1 MSTTITITESASEG
15 PEDPRRD
22 AARPG
27 PVQDR
32 PVPKGPVQER
42 LVWNGL
48 VQHPP
53 VQQDRPVQDRPEQD
67 RPEQDPPA
75 ATSRPGVWASVL
87 AGMDCYGYGL
97 GYDYYTALHAANS
110 HGPAPREAGAP
121 RSRTGR
127 TVAVAVGGILAA
139 AAVAGGLIIG
149 LGGHST
155 PSIPAATPHTGTAT
169 MAHGSGHGTPAVPSA
184 HPAAPVVPAH
194 PMAPV
199 VPPTQPAIPAGTH
212 VAP

>member
-1 MSTTITITESASEG
+1 MSTTITITESAPEG

-27 PVQDR
+27 PVQ
-32 PVPKGPVQER
+32 ER

-48 VQHPP
+48 VQDPP
-53 VQQDRPVQDRPEQD
+53 VREDRPVQDRPVQA
-67 RPEQDPPA
+67 RPA
-75 ATSRPGVWASVL
+75 ASRPGVWASAL

-97 GYDYYTALHAANS
+97 GYDYYTALHAAN
-110 HGPAPREAGAP
+110 GPAPRDADGPGGAGAEP
-121 RSRTGR
+121 SRTGR
-127 TVAVAVGGILAA
+127 TVAFVVGGVLAA

-155 PSIPAATPHTGTAT
+155 PSIPAATTHTGTAT

-184 HPAAPVVPAH
+184 HPAAPVVPSAHPSAPVVPAH

-199 VPPTQPAIPAGTH
+199 APPAQPVTPAGTPM
-212 VAP
+212 AT

>member
-1 MSTTITITESASEG
+1 MSTTITITESAPEG

-32 PVPKGPVQER
+32 PVPNGPVQR

-53 VQQDRPVQDRPEQD
+53 VPQEHPVQDG
-67 RPEQDPPA
+67 PA
-75 ATSRPGVWASVL
+75 ATSRPAVWASVL

-97 GYDYYTALHAANS
+97 GYDYHTALHAANS
-110 HGPAPREAGAP
+110 SGPAPREAGAP

-127 TVAVAVGGILAA
+127 TVAVVVGGVLAA

-155 PSIPAATPHTGTAT
+155 PSIPAAAPHTGTAT
-169 MAHGSGHGTPAVPSA
+169 TAHGSGHGTPAGSPA

-199 VPPTQPAIPAGTH
+199 GPAVQPMIPAGTH